1 MSQSLRR
8 IVFGIG
14 QNEEQDPHL
23 PPALHLA
30 EALGAELH
38 VVHAHPIPEP
48 LAFRYPEAEV
58 FSPAVGEAV
67 REATEQKLRGQLER
81 AGVQGQVQLHVTPA
95 PAANAILDVAEQID
109 ADLII
114 VGATDRGAVS
124 RVLLGTTAGRVVRMS
139 PVPVLVNRRREVDP
153 PQRILLTTDLSE
165 LSEKVYRK
173 ALEIIRDLAPQ
184 TQPELRTLLA
194 IGEDLATPPAR
205 RTELLQSIAEKEL
218 HPFMERAAAGLETGT
233 GKVRMGEHAAE
244 ILAEAEEW
252 GAEMLVLG
260 THGRGGLSR
269 FLIGS
274 IAESVVRRAPCDV
287 LVIPAAA
294 FEPGGRFAEAQG

>member
-1 MSQSLRR
+1 MSESVRR

-23 PPALHLA
+23 PA
-30 EALGAELH
+30 ALGLADALEAELH
-38 VVHAHPIPEP
+38 VVHAHPLPEP
-48 LAFRYPEAEV
+48 LAFRYPEAEA
-58 FSPAVGEAV
+58 FSPAVGDAI
-67 REATEQKLRGQLER
+67 REATERKLKGQISR
-81 AGVQGQVQLHVTPA
+81 AGGEGKVQLHIAPA
-95 PAANAILDVAEQID
+95 PAANAILDVAEQVD

-124 RVLLGTTAGRVVRMS
+124 RTLLGTTAGRVVRMS
-139 PVPVLVNRRREVDP
+139 PVPVLVNRRAEADP
-153 PQRILLTTDLSE
+153 AQRILLTTDLSE

-173 ALEIIRDLAPQ
+173 ALEIVRDLAPQ
-184 TQPELRTLLA
+184 VQPETRTLLA
-194 IGEDLATPPAR
+194 VGDDLATPPPQRSALMHR
-205 RTELLQSIAEKEL
+205 IAEKEL
-218 HPFMERAAAGLETGT
+218 HPFMERVVPGIDVST
-233 GKVRMGEHAAE
+233 GKVRMGEHTTE

-260 THGRGGLSR
+260 TQGRGGLSR

-274 IAESVVRRAPCDV
+274 VAESVVRRAPCDV

-294 FEPGGRFAEAQG
+294 FEPGGRFSDA